1 MVTQNEEAVP
11 ATQEPISSPPVD
23 GGESIN
29 DEIDRL
35 NSAPSADSADQNE
48 LPPPPEEGASAEGE
62 LPPTV
67 PPVAPPNGEAQTP
80 VTQTPPAPGTPPE
93 TPQAPQYT
101 LEQMQKMEK
110 EMADYRQLQERARID
125 QEIERHQQQL
135 EQQGYSEDQARELAQ
150 SAMQSRYQLYQQ
162 QQQFDQQRQEI
173 EGKWAATMQFIS
185 KYGLTIDDVQF
196 LQRATDPAGMEAEA
210 KRLQDMRKDRAELD
224 KLRQAQVPAQQFDN
238 SQGEPQVASNDQ
250 GWLTRYNQG
259 DRSPN
264 ATAAARRAAGLD

>member
-35 NSAPSADSADQNE
+35 NSAPSADSTDQNE

-62 LPPTV
+62 LPPTD
-67 PPVAPPNGEAQTP
+67 PPVAPPDGEAQTP
-80 VTQTPPAPGTPPE
+80 VTQIPPAPGTPAGP
-93 TPQAPQYT
+93 PQAPQYT
-101 LEQMQKMEK
+101 PEQMQQMEK
-110 EMADYRQLQERARID
+110 ERFEYVQLRERARIE
-125 QEIERHQQQL
+125 QELERSQQQL
-135 EQQGYSEDQARELAQ
+135 EGQGYTEEQARELAYT
-150 SAMQSRYQLYQQ
+150 ALQSRTQLFQQ
-162 QQQFDQQRQEI
+162 QQQFDQQRKEI
-173 EGKWAATMQFIS
+173 EGKWAATMQFIT
-185 KYGLTIDDVQF
+185 KYGLTMEDAQI
-196 LQRATDPAGMEAEA
+196 LQRATDPAGMESEA

-259 DRSPN
+259 DRSAE
-264 ATAAARRAAGLD
+264 ATSAARRAAGLG